1 MRPEE
6 VMPISVAAACRHAE
20 PVTVTHIVIDAI
32 ILNFHQLAVIFPD
45 ADRPTKLYT
54 AYSES
59 VKLSI
64 VTVVHG
70 SMKVLK
76 WQGSPRAYNNIGL
89 LHRRRKHL
97 RSERAEVPS
106 SFFPLSPSFPRS
118 FPSFALPFF
127 SLFPLPFLSLPL
139 CGGLA
144 RRETRR
150 FCRASTNEG
159 RRKTINKVVI
169 RRGSQCD
176 DNAYQ

>member
-97 RSERAEVPS
+97 RSVRAEVPS
-106 SFFPLSPSFPRS
+106 SFFP
-118 FPSFALPFF
+118 
-127 SLFPLPFLSLPL
+127 LSLPL

-169 RRGSQCD
+169 RRGSKCD

>member
-97 RSERAEVPS
+97 RSVRAEVPS
-106 SFFPLSPSFPRS
+106 SFFPLSSLFPPSFPLS
-118 FPSFALPFF
+118 FPSFALPFL
-127 SLFPLPFLSLPL
+127 SLFPFRSVEDWPAGKPGDFVGPLPMRVEEKPSIK
-139 CGGLA
+139 
-144 RRETRR
+144 
-150 FCRASTNEG
+150 S
-159 RRKTINKVVI
+159 
-169 RRGSQCD
+169 
-176 DNAYQ
+176 